1 VFNRFAYRDKKVVG
15 VCAFWCAASMLEI
28 HFVTNANASAAH
40 REIAGVLAAWLLQT
54 CVYKH
59 SVNPDTSLEALS

>member
-1 VFNRFAYRDKKVVG
+1 
-15 VCAFWCAASMLEI
+15 MLEI